1 MRISPL
7 DVGNRRFP
15 KRWRGYAQPEVD
27 LFLETVSQELEEIV
41 QENHF
46 LAEELRR
53 KSTELSDFQ
62 EKEQIL
68 KETMITAQK
77 VADDMRNNMVKE
89 AQVILAQAELEG
101 DQIIRGAHDRVIQL
115 QEEIQGLKQE
125 RIRLTEEL
133 RAVLRTY
140 LAMLEAGDDR
150 RRQDDAAVIANNL
163 RIMAPGA
170 RKRAA
175 D

>member
-1 MRISPL
+1 
-7 DVGNRRFP
+7 
-15 KRWRGYAQPEVD
+15 
-27 LFLETVSQELEEIV
+27 
-41 QENHF
+41 
-46 LAEELRR
+46 
-53 KSTELSDFQ
+53 
-62 EKEQIL
+62 
-68 KETMITAQK
+68 
-77 VADDMRNNMVKE
+77 MRNNMVKE